1 VSPRLPFLGGSRN
14 NSSNAGLGAVNLN
27 NTRANANNNI
37 GAASDYLLGTKR
49 DTQGW
54 RDSLQKED
62 KEPSSFSAW
71 EKHVTRRGR
80 PVAKAIVAPD
90 HFLGSNMPR
99 TFNDLW
105 ATLVSF
111 ENLYISYLNV
121 RKKHREHMEVYKF
134 EKVLEENLITIQNEL
149 IWHTWNPQQPK
160 RFVVYEPKKRAIEA
174 PTFRDRVVHQAYYQ
188 IVGPLMEHK
197 YIGNTY
203 ACIKDRGTLG
213 AVQCVHSFIKSY
225 PKDKKLMA
233 IYGDMSGYFPSICH
247 EYLKQQVRKTI
258 QDPDV
263 LWLGDKLID
272 ANGAEI
278 GLGIGSLP
286 SQLYAGLNLD
296 RFDHYMKD
304 DLGVR
309 HYARYM
315 DDWVVIS
322 DDKTY
327 LREILRLAIR
337 FLEGDP
343 CLRINPKSG
352 IIPISHGLDFCG
364 YRIFRHYLL
373 PRKRNVRKAKN
384 ALTFLSSKVNEGVV
398 PYDKFR
404 STLMSFIGYMKHC
417 RGSRTVDSVLS
428 NITIRNHE
436 ANNENTIYLLRR
448 QTTTG
453 SSHPSYDSGAQALL

>member
-1 VSPRLPFLGGSRN
+1 VFPRLPILGGSRN
-14 NSSNAGLGAVNLN
+14 NSSNAGLGAENLN

-37 GAASDYLLGTKR
+37 GAASDYLLGKKR
-49 DTQGW
+49 DTHGW

-62 KEPSSFSAW
+62 KEPSSFS
-71 EKHVTRRGR
+71 ERGKHATCRGR
-80 PVAKAIVAPD
+80 PVAEATVVPG
-90 HFLGSNMPR
+90 HFTGSDMPS
-99 TFNDLW
+99 TYNDLW

-134 EKVLEENLITIQNEL
+134 EKFLEENLITIQNEL
-149 IWHTWNPQQPK
+149 IWHTWHPQRPK
-160 RFVVYEPKKRAIEA
+160 RFIVYEPKKRAIEA

-197 YIGNTY
+197 YIGTTY
-203 ACIKDRGTLG
+203 ACIKERGTLG
-213 AVQCVHSFIKSY
+213 AVQCVHSFVKSY
-225 PKDKKLMA
+225 PKEKKLMA

-247 EYLKQQVRKTI
+247 EYLKKQIRKTI
-258 QDPDV
+258 GDPDV
-263 LWLGDKLID
+263 LWLGDKLVD

-322 DDKTY
+322 DDKAY
-327 LREILRLAIR
+327 LQEILRLAVR

-364 YRIFRHYLL
+364 YRIFRHFLL
-373 PRKRNVRKAKN
+373 PRKRNVRKAKR
-384 ALTFLSSKVNEGVV
+384 ALVFLSDKVNDGQL
-398 PYDKFR
+398 PYEKFR
-404 STLMSFIGYMKHC
+404 SSLMSFFGYMKHC
-417 RGSRTVDSVLS
+417 RGSRTLDSILS
-428 NITIRNHE
+428 RIPIMATE
-436 ANNENTIYLLRR
+436 GANEDT
-448 QTTTG
+448 
-453 SSHPSYDSGAQALL
+453 A

>member
-1 VSPRLPFLGGSRN
+1 
-14 NSSNAGLGAVNLN
+14 LGAENLN

-37 GAASDYLLGTKR
+37 GAASDYLLGKKR
-49 DTQGW
+49 DTHGW

-62 KEPSSFSAW
+62 KEPSSFS
-71 EKHVTRRGR
+71 ERGKYATCRER
-80 PVAKAIVAPD
+80 PVAEATVAPG
-90 HFLGSNMPR
+90 HFTRSDMPR
-99 TFNDLW
+99 TYNDLW

-111 ENLYISYLNV
+111 ENLYVSYLNV
-121 RKKHREHMEVYKF
+121 RKKHREHMEVFKF

-149 IWHTWNPQQPK
+149 IWHTWYPQRPK
-160 RFVVYEPKKRAIEA
+160 RFIVYEPKKRAIEA

-197 YIGNTY
+197 YIGTTY
-203 ACIKDRGTLG
+203 ACIKERGTLG

-225 PKDKKLMA
+225 PKDKNLMA

-247 EYLKQQVRKTI
+247 EYLKKQIRKTI
-258 QDPDV
+258 SDSDV

-272 ANGAEI
+272 ANGAEV

-322 DDKTY
+322 DDKAY
-327 LREILRLAIR
+327 LQKVLRLAIR

-373 PRKRNVRKAKN
+373 PRKRNVKRAKKAL
-384 ALTFLSSKVNEGVV
+384 AFLSSEVNEGHL
-398 PYDKFR
+398 PYEKFR
-404 STLMSFIGYMKHC
+404 STLMSFFGYMKHC
-417 RGSRTVDSVLS
+417 RGSRTLDSILS
-428 NITIRNHE
+428 RIPITIKE
-436 ANNENTIYLLRR
+436 DVSEDTA
-448 QTTTG
+448 
-453 SSHPSYDSGAQALL
+453 